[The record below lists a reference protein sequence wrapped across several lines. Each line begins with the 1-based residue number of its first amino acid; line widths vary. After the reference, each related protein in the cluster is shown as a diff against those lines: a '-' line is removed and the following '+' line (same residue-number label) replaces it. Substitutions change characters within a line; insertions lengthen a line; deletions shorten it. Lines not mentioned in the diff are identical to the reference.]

1 MANLIDGVGKGIEN
15 LLFKG
20 MGNTLPIIV
29 ILLAVIVFFAI
40 IFAFLYWKGFNI
52 KVKVY
57 EPMGQTPLTEKD
69 KVEIKANK
77 DSTKLIER
85 LKKKKVKFNHIR
97 YKTTHGKF
105 TTIKG
110 TQYFITFMPLRRLP
124 PIPMTLLYDDGV
136 HLVRLSRD
144 IFVPIPKPEINL
156 VIGENVSISVE
167 EDVQWKA
174 WNNLMAD
181 RINNKYQDLDA
192 QKRIALYFITGIV
205 ALVLI
210 GGFLLWLMFKLASKN
225 LIVADKFSDVVQGL
239 LGGRNPS

>member
-1 MANLIDGVGKGIEN
+1 MASLIDGVGKGIN
-15 LLFKG
+15 DLLFKG

-29 ILLAVIVFFAI
+29 ILLAVILFFGV
-40 IFAFLYWKGFNI
+40 IFAFIWWKGFNI
-52 KVKVY
+52 KVKIY
-57 EPMGQTPLTEKD
+57 EPMGQTPLTPKEQA
-69 KVEIKANK
+69 VIKSEK
-77 DSTKLIER
+77 DSTKLIKK
-85 LKKKKVKFNHIR
+85 LKEKEVKFNHIK

-110 TQYFITFMPLRRLP
+110 TQYFVTFNPLRRLP

-144 IFVPIPKPEINL
+144 IFVPIPKPEIVL
-156 VIGENVSISVE
+156 VVGENVSISVE
-167 EDVQWKA
+167 EDIQWKA

-192 QKRIALYFITGIV
+192 QKKIALYFISGIV

-210 GGFLLWLMFKLASKN
+210 GGFLLWLIFKLSSQN
-225 LIVADKFSDVVQGL
+225 LIVADKFSNVVEGL
-239 LGGRNPS
+239 LGGKGPS